1 MKKLFLAACLILLAG
16 CGGKTP
22 PPDWKVDSADLIERY
37 KKHELRGENILA
49 ERYFQQAVNAAGS
62 AGQVAETAR
71 LWLVRCAVRRAS
83 LDDDDCSEYVE
94 LAKLETTDE
103 DRAYYQF
110 ITLDWNGV
118 EASRL
123 PKHYAAL
130 LAGPADKRLAQVA
143 AIDAPLSR
151 LLAASLVVQRGEAD
165 DALLALA
172 TETASAEGWKRPLLV
187 YLKLAEK
194 RASEREDAA
203 TLADIQARI
212 RLVEQPFSASP

>member
-1 MKKLFLAACLILLAG
+1 MNKLFLAACLILLAG

-37 KKHELRGENILA
+37 KKHELRGENIIA
-49 ERYFQQAVNAAGS
+49 ERYFQQAINAAGS

-83 LDDDDCSEYVE
+83 LDDDDCSEYLE
-94 LAKLETTDE
+94 LAKLETSDE

-110 ITLDWNGV
+110 ITLDWTGV

-130 LAGPADKRLAQVA
+130 VAGPADKRLAQIE

-194 RASEREDAA
+194 RASGRQDAA
-203 TLADIQARI
+203 ALAAIQARI

>member
-110 ITLDWNGV
+110 ITLDWNRV

-194 RASEREDAA
+194 RASEREDATA
-203 TLADIQARI
+203 LADIQARI

>member
-1 MKKLFLAACLILLAG
+1 MKKLLLTACLLLLAG
-16 CGGKTP
+16 CGGKTL

-37 KKHELRGENILA
+37 QKHELRGENILA
-49 ERYFQQAVNAAGS
+49 DRYFQQAVHAAGS

-110 ITLDWNGV
+110 ITLDWSRV
-118 EASRL
+118 DASRL

-130 LAGPADKRLAQVA
+130 VAGAADKRHAQVEG
-143 AIDAPLSR
+143 INAPLSR
-151 LLAASLVVQRGEAD
+151 LLAASLVVKRGEAD
-165 DALLALA
+165 DALLSLA

-194 RASEREDAA
+194 RASERQDEAA
-203 TLADIQARI
+203 LAAIQARI

>member
-194 RASEREDAA
+194 RASQREDAA

-212 RLVEQPFSASP
+212 RLIEQPFSASP

>member
-143 AIDAPLSR
+143 AVDAPLSR

-203 TLADIQARI
+203 ALADIQARI
-212 RLVEQPFSASP
+212 RLIEQPFSASP

>member
-1 MKKLFLAACLILLAG
+1 MKKLFLTACLILLAG

-110 ITLDWNGV
+110 ITLDWNRV

-123 PKHYAAL
+123 PKHYAVL

-194 RASEREDAA
+194 RAFEREDAA

-212 RLVEQPFSASP
+212 RLIEQPFSASP

>member
-1 MKKLFLAACLILLAG
+1 MMKLFLTACLILLAG

-212 RLVEQPFSASP
+212 RLIEQPFSASP

>member
-22 PPDWKVDSADLIERY
+22 PPDWKVDSSDLIERY
-37 KKHELRGENILA
+37 QKHELRGENILA

-83 LDDDDCSEYVE
+83 LDHDDCSEYVE

-110 ITLDWNGV
+110 ITLDWKGV
-118 EASRL
+118 QPSRL
-123 PKHYAAL
+123 PSHYAAL
-130 LAGPADKRLAQVA
+130 LAGPVDKRHAQVA

-187 YLKLAEK
+187 YLRLAEK
-194 RASEREDAA
+194 RASERQDADA
-203 TLADIQARI
+203 LAAIQARI

>member
-1 MKKLFLAACLILLAG
+1 MKKLLLTACLLLLAG
-16 CGGKTP
+16 CGGKTL

-37 KKHELRGENILA
+37 QKHELRGENILA
-49 ERYFQQAVNAAGS
+49 DRYFQQAVHAAGS

-110 ITLDWNGV
+110 ITLDWSGLD
-118 EASRL
+118 ASRL

-130 LAGPADKRLAQVA
+130 VAGAADKRHAQVA
-143 AIDAPLSR
+143 GISAPLSR
-151 LLAASLVVQRGEAD
+151 LLAASLVVKRGEAD
-165 DALLALA
+165 DALLSLA

-194 RASEREDAA
+194 RASERQDEAA
-203 TLADIQARI
+203 LAAIQARI

>member
-1 MKKLFLAACLILLAG
+1 MKKLLLTACLILLAG

-37 KKHELRGENILA
+37 QKHELRGENILA
-49 ERYFQQAVNAAGS
+49 DRYFQQAVHAAGS

-94 LAKLETTDE
+94 LAKFGTTEE

-110 ITLDWNGV
+110 ITLDWSGV
-118 EASRL
+118 DASRL

-130 LAGPADKRLAQVA
+130 VAGAADKRHAQVA

-151 LLAASLVVQRGEAD
+151 LLAASLVVKRGEAD
-165 DALLALA
+165 DALLSLA

-194 RASEREDAA
+194 RASERQDDAA
-203 TLADIQARI
+203 LAAIQARI

>member
-1 MKKLFLAACLILLAG
+1 MKKLFLAACLILLGG

-22 PPDWKVDSADLIERY
+22 PPDWKVDSSDLIERY

-83 LDDDDCSEYVE
+83 LDHDDCSEYVE

-110 ITLDWNGV
+110 ITLDWKGV
-118 EASRL
+118 QPSRL
-123 PKHYAAL
+123 PSHYAAL
-130 LAGPADKRLAQVA
+130 LAGPVDKRHAQVA

-187 YLKLAEK
+187 YLRLAEK
-194 RASEREDAA
+194 RASERQDADA
-203 TLADIQARI
+203 LAAIQARI

>member
-1 MKKLFLAACLILLAG
+1 MKKLLLTACLILLAG

-37 KKHELRGENILA
+37 QKHELRGENILA
-49 ERYFQQAVNAAGS
+49 DRYFQQAVHAAGS

-94 LAKLETTDE
+94 LAKFGTTEE

-110 ITLDWNGV
+110 ITLDWSGV
-118 EASRL
+118 DASRL

-130 LAGPADKRLAQVA
+130 VAGAADKRHAQVA

-151 LLAASLVVQRGEAD
+151 LLAASLVVKRGEAD
-165 DALLALA
+165 DALLSLA

-194 RASEREDAA
+194 RASGLQDEVALAA
-203 TLADIQARI
+203 IQARI

>member
-1 MKKLFLAACLILLAG
+1 MKKLLLTACLLLLAG
-16 CGGKTP
+16 CGGKTL

-37 KKHELRGENILA
+37 QKHELRGENILA
-49 ERYFQQAVNAAGS
+49 DRYFQQAVHAAGS

-118 EASRL
+118 DASRL

-130 LAGPADKRLAQVA
+130 VAGAADKRHAQVA
-143 AIDAPLSR
+143 GISAPLSR
-151 LLAASLVVQRGEAD
+151 LLAASLVVKRGEAD
-165 DALLALA
+165 DALLSLA

-194 RASEREDAA
+194 RASERQDEAA
-203 TLADIQARI
+203 LAAIQVRI

>member
-1 MKKLFLAACLILLAG
+1 MKKLFLTACLILLAG

-22 PPDWKVDSADLIERY
+22 PPDWKVDSSDLIERY

-62 AGQVAETAR
+62 AGQVAQTAR

-94 LAKLETTDE
+94 LAKIETTEE

-110 ITLDWNGV
+110 ITLDWAGIQ
-118 EASRL
+118 ASRL
-123 PKHYAAL
+123 PSHYAAL
-130 LAGPADKRLAQVA
+130 VAGGADKRYAQVA
-143 AIDAPLSR
+143 AISAPLSR

-165 DALLALA
+165 DALLSLA

-194 RASEREDAA
+194 RASKREDAEA
-203 TLADIQARI
+203 LAAIRARI

>member
-1 MKKLFLAACLILLAG
+1 MKKLFVTACLVLLAG
-16 CGGKTP
+16 CGGKAP
-22 PPDWKVDSADLIERY
+22 PPDWKVDSSDLIERY
-37 KKHELRGENILA
+37 KTHELRGENILA
-49 ERYFQQAVNAAGS
+49 DRYFAQAVNAAGS

-83 LDDDDCSEYVE
+83 LDDDDCSEYLE

-118 EASRL
+118 NAARL

-130 LAGPADKRLAQVA
+130 VAGAADQRHAQVA
-143 AIDAPLSR
+143 AITAPLSR
-151 LLAASLVVQRGEAD
+151 LLAASLVVKRGEAD
-165 DALLALA
+165 DALLSLA
-172 TETASAEGWKRPLLV
+172 AETASAEGWKRPLLV
-187 YLKLAEK
+187 YLKLSEK
-194 RASEREDAA
+194 RASERQDAPA
-203 TLADIQARI
+203 LAAIQARI

>member
-1 MKKLFLAACLILLAG
+1 
-16 CGGKTP
+16 
-22 PPDWKVDSADLIERY
+22 
-37 KKHELRGENILA
+37 
-49 ERYFQQAVNAAGS
+49 
-62 AGQVAETAR
+62 
-71 LWLVRCAVRRAS
+71 
-83 LDDDDCSEYVE
+83 
-94 LAKLETTDE
+94 
-103 DRAYYQF
+103 
-110 ITLDWNGV
+110 
-118 EASRL
+118 L

-203 TLADIQARI
+203 ALADIQARI

>member
-1 MKKLFLAACLILLAG
+1 MKKLLLTACLILLAG

-22 PPDWKVDSADLIERY
+22 PPDWKVDSSDLIERY
-37 KKHELRGENILA
+37 QKHELRGENILA
-49 ERYFQQAVNAAGS
+49 DRSFQQAVHAAGS

-94 LAKLETTDE
+94 LAKFGTTEE

-110 ITLDWNGV
+110 ITLDWSGV
-118 EASRL
+118 DASRL

-130 LAGPADKRLAQVA
+130 VAGAADKRHAQVEG
-143 AIDAPLSR
+143 IDAPLSR
-151 LLAASLVVQRGEAD
+151 LLAASLVVRRGEAD
-165 DALLALA
+165 DALLSLA

-194 RASEREDAA
+194 RASERQDADA
-203 TLADIQARI
+203 LAAIQARI

>member
-1 MKKLFLAACLILLAG
+1 MKKLLLTACLILLAG

-22 PPDWKVDSADLIERY
+22 PPDWKVDSSDLIERY
-37 KKHELRGENILA
+37 QKHELRGENILA
-49 ERYFQQAVNAAGS
+49 DRYFQQAVHAAGS

-94 LAKLETTDE
+94 LAKFGTTEE

-110 ITLDWNGV
+110 ITLDWSGV
-118 EASRL
+118 DASRL

-130 LAGPADKRLAQVA
+130 VAGAADKRHAQVA

-151 LLAASLVVQRGEAD
+151 LLAASLVVKRGEAD
-165 DALLALA
+165 DALLSLA

-194 RASEREDAA
+194 RASERQDEAA
-203 TLADIQARI
+203 LAAIQARI

>member
-1 MKKLFLAACLILLAG
+1 MKKLLLTACLILLGG

-37 KKHELRGENILA
+37 QKHELRGENLLA
-49 ERYFQQAVNAAGS
+49 DRYFQQAVNAAGS

-110 ITLDWNGV
+110 ITLDWSGV
-118 EASRL
+118 DASRL
-123 PKHYAAL
+123 PKHYAVL
-130 LAGPADKRLAQVA
+130 VAGAADKRHAQVEG
-143 AIDAPLSR
+143 INAPLSR
-151 LLAASLVVQRGEAD
+151 LLAASLIVKRGEAD
-165 DALLALA
+165 DALLSLA

-194 RASEREDAA
+194 RASERQDADA
-203 TLADIQARI
+203 LAAIQARI
-212 RLVEQPFSASP
+212 RLVEQPFPASP

>member
-1 MKKLFLAACLILLAG
+1 MKKWLITACLALLAG

-22 PPDWKVDSADLIERY
+22 PPDWKVDSSDLIERY
-37 KKHELRGENILA
+37 TKHELRGENILA
-49 ERYFQQAVNAAGS
+49 ERYFQQAINAAGG

-94 LAKLETTDE
+94 LAKFATTDE

-110 ITLDWNGV
+110 ITLDWTAV
-118 EASRL
+118 QASRL
-123 PKHYAAL
+123 PSHYAAL
-130 LAGPADKRLAQVA
+130 LAGSADKRLAQIEG
-143 AIDAPLSR
+143 IDAPLSR
-151 LLAASLVVQRGEAD
+151 LLAASLIVQRGEAD
-165 DALLALA
+165 DALLSLA

-194 RASEREDAA
+194 RASARQDAA
-203 TLADIQARI
+203 ALAAIQARI